1 MLSLYFTTYTSLGL
15 FRVLGVWTSGNPLW
29 ADCLR
34 VNWPPYCLLKASGQ
48 SCRHLSSAQL
58 LLSQPQ
64 WEMEGFCCIRSF
76 NNRVFTLAQSVSLV
90 METRESIMWCF
101 SAPYKFYISAC
112 MCLIIFFF
120 LSSCIFRLMIGS
132 GVLNF
137 SLGIFSQ
144 QIIFLLFSSK
154 EMIYLN
160 CFKGF

>member
-1 MLSLYFTTYTSLGL
+1 MLATQSAIFCYSSPNRLRQRAICRFYLWKLLPWFSYAESLFYNLHISRALQGPWGL
-15 FRVLGVWTSGNPLW
+15 NFRKPLVSRLPEWTDLLT
-29 ADCLR
+29 A
-34 VNWPPYCLLKASGQ
+34 YLKASGQ

-64 WEMEGFCCIRSF
+64 WEMEGFCCIRIF

-120 LSSCIFRLMIGS
+120 SSLLVYS
-132 GVLNF
+132 G
-137 SLGIFSQ
+137 
-144 QIIFLLFSSK
+144 
-154 EMIYLN
+154 
-160 CFKGF
+160 